1 MLTSIRTVASLLL
14 GTVLLLLG
22 VGLLNTLI
30 PLRGQSLGFSVSMVG
45 ALTSVYYVGYF
56 IGTFTLPPLIHRI
69 GHIRAFAFCTAL
81 VAALVLVQAISS
93 AYWVWLVLRIL
104 QGLALVGL
112 YAIIESWLNV
122 AAEPKQRNAVFSVY
136 MMLNLSALALAQQ
149 FLRIEGEAFVLFSV
163 VAILICIAILPV
175 AATRQ
180 LQPQIQ
186 SIPKLK
192 VRPLFRLVPT
202 ALTAALVSGLAMG
215 ALWGLLPLYA
225 RGIGFDSAEIGTYMS
240 VAILGGVALQ
250 WPLGRLSDR
259 HDRRIALALITA
271 VASLIA
277 LAILLLPGS
286 SHALAMALVFAFGGM
301 SFSVYPI
308 AIAHLVDY
316 LPREELLSASSS
328 VLLVNGVGSALG
340 PLLAGA
346 LMNMLQPW
354 LLFAWFA
361 ALYGLLAAYA
371 TYRYAT
377 RRREAVADRN
387 YVPMIRTTPSALDL
401 HPETRPDGETLLQPG
416 ADTEHGKRA
425 DLF

>member
-1 MLTSIRTVASLLL
+1 MLTSIRSVASLLL

-30 PLRGQSLGFSVSMVG
+30 PLRAQSLGFSVTLVG

-81 VAALVLVQAISS
+81 VAALVLMQALGS
-93 AYWVWLVLRIL
+93 AYWLWLVLRIL

-122 AAEPKQRNAVFSVY
+122 AADPKHRNSVFSVY
-136 MMLNLSALALAQQ
+136 MMLNLASLAIAQQ

-163 VAILICIAILPV
+163 VAILISIAILPV

-186 SIPKLK
+186 SIPKLN
-192 VRPLFRLVPT
+192 VPRLYRLVPT
-202 ALTAALVSGLAMG
+202 ALAAALLSGLIMG

-225 RGIGFDSAEIGTYMS
+225 RAVGFDAADIGTYMS
-240 VAILGGVALQ
+240 AAIVGGVVLQ

-259 HDRRIALALITA
+259 HDRRLTLALISA
-271 VASLIA
+271 VAAIAA
-277 LAILLLPGS
+277 LANLAFPAGHQL
-286 SHALAMALVFAFGGM
+286 LAMGLIFAFGGVN
-301 SFSVYPI
+301 FAIYPI
-308 AIAHLVDY
+308 AVAHLVDY
-316 LPREELLSASSS
+316 LPRDELLSASSS
-328 VLLVNGVGSALG
+328 VLLVYGIGSALG

-346 LMNMLQPW
+346 LMNMLHPW
-354 LLFAWFA
+354 LLFVWFA
-361 ALYGLLAAYA
+361 ALNSVLAAYA
-371 TYRYAT
+371 LFRFAT
-377 RRREAVADRN
+377 RKRATSSDKN
-387 YVPMIRTTPSALDL
+387 FVPMVRTSPGALEL
-401 HPETRPDGETLLQPG
+401 HP
-416 ADTEHGKRA
+416 DTEGTVDSTPQKA
-425 DLF
+425 ESL

>member
-1 MLTSIRTVASLLL
+1 MLSSIRTVASLLL

-30 PLRGQSLGFSVSMVG
+30 PLRGQSLGYTVTMVG

-81 VAALVLVQAISS
+81 VAALVLVQAIGT
-93 AYWVWLVLRIL
+93 AYWLWLVLRIL

-122 AAEPKQRNAVFSVY
+122 AAEPRHRNSVFSVY

-149 FLRIEGEAFVLFSV
+149 FLRIEAEPFVLFSV
-163 VAILICIAILPV
+163 VAILICIATLPV

-180 LQPQIQ
+180 LQPQIH
-186 SIPKLK
+186 SIPKLN
-192 VRPLFRLVPT
+192 VRRLFRLVPT
-202 ALTAALVSGLAMG
+202 ALTAAFVSGLVMG

-225 RGIGFDSAEIGTYMS
+225 RGIGFASADIGTYMS
-240 VAILGGVALQ
+240 VTILGGVALQ

-259 HDRRIALALITA
+259 QDRRVALAQISA
-271 VASLIA
+271 VAA
-277 LAILLLPGS
+277 LVALVSLLLPGDN
-286 SHALAMALVFAFGGM
+286 HLLGMILVFAFGGM

-308 AIAHLVDY
+308 AVAHLVDY

-328 VLLVNGVGSALG
+328 VLLVNGIGSALG
-340 PLLAGA
+340 PLLAGV

-361 ALYGLLAAYA
+361 ALNGLLAVYA
-371 TYRYAT
+371 AYRYAT
-377 RRREAVADRN
+377 RRREAVADRH
-387 YVPMIRTTPSALDL
+387 YVPMVRTTPSALDL
-401 HPETRPDGETLLQPG
+401 HPETEPTGETP
-416 ADTEHGKRA
+416 ARDAPNKST
-425 DLF
+425 